1 MLRRGRDEPG
11 EQRMRASRT
20 RLELRM
26 ELAAQI
32 PGMRLQLD
40 DLDQRAIRRQA
51 GKREAMLDE
60 AIAERVR
67 YLVAMPVPLAYLL
80 RAVHGCGTRSIAEPA
95 RILAQPHR
103 PTHVGYVL
111 LRLHERD
118 YRVSAIRRELAGVA
132 VIESHDVPCEL
143 DNRHLHA

>member
-1 MLRRGRDEPG
+1 
-11 EQRMRASRT
+11 
-20 RLELRM
+20 
-26 ELAAQI
+26 
-32 PGMRLQLD
+32 
-40 DLDQRAIRRQA
+40 
-51 GKREAMLDE
+51 MLDE

-67 YLVAMPVPLAYLL
+67 HLVAMPVPLAYLL

-143 DNRHLHA
+143 DNRHLHAEADAEKRQSSFARVPDRLDHSLHTAHAESAGHEQAVVLGEYLACALARRERVARD